1 LCTDINPVYFSC
13 VRTSIQFILVVYGH
27 QSSLFILVVYGHQSS
42 DPETDEVL
50 FQRDMSNSQRY
61 PLDYCLIKVNVL
73 IYIQTILFVI
83 KNVNLSGE
91 WKLKI
96 ILSSEHETLFSGRK
110 FRNFCHIWSNKGVS
124 GLIQL

>member
-1 LCTDINPVYFSC
+1 
-13 VRTSIQFILVVYGH
+13 VYGH

-91 WKLKI
+91 WKLKNNI
-96 ILSSEHETLFSGRK
+96 KLRTRDSIFRQKIQEFLSDLVK
-110 FRNFCHIWSNKGVS
+110 
-124 GLIQL
+124 